1 MNNLM
6 ENRSHTSRYKLNQ
19 ESAQREEKRLFYAAD
34 YNAALAPD
42 YEPNIPEREPR
53 RETAPR
59 KRPVVLPQLDPGK
72 KRRKKLRA
80 AMVIG
85 VVFLTACACAVCM
98 RNAQIFQNN
107 VDIQSIGKQI
117 NSTTMELNA
126 AKKELASIVDMEAY
140 MQIAKEEYGMDFPAA
155 EQLQQIEVEAMPT
168 EEETLMEIQKSG
180 NLIDSVLDWLNSLG
194 RRK

>member
-1 MNNLM
+1 MQRLLRIMNRIFRK
-6 ENRSHTSRYKLNQ
+6 ENR
-19 ESAQREEKRLFYAAD
+19 EERLR
-34 YNAALAPD
+34 LGSG
-42 YEPNIPEREPR
+42 
-53 RETAPR
+53 
-59 KRPVVLPQLDPGK
+59 PVVSARSWAPGK

-168 EEETLMEIQKSG
+168 EEETLTEIQKSG